1 MSIVDSFF
9 TYNTQIGR
17 QAAIQLPVIL
27 SSLLILIL
35 LVVVVVVIVDVVVS
49 VASSNKNSQTGGLSA
64 SSCRPKRKQ
73 TRSFPSYFHS
83 SPSLLLSVVSTQVPS
98 AGLRSTDS
106 VAFDEGLSQY
116 SGSSGGVCCKKEHP
130 FVH

>member
-35 LVVVVVVIVDVVVS
+35 LVVVIVDVVVS